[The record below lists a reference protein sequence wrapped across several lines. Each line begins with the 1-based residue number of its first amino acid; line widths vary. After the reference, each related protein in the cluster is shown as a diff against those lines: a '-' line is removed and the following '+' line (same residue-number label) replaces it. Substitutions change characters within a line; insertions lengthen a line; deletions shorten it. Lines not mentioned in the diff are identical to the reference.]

1 MPEFF
6 VDGASLHYEDTGE
19 GEPLLLLHG
28 NGEDLHYFDKQIPVF
43 AQRYRVIAMD
53 TRAHGK
59 STHGEGELR
68 FERLA
73 DDAAALLKHLG
84 IKSAHLLGYSDGG
97 NTAMLFALR
106 HPEMVRSLIL
116 NGANADPSGVKLFW
130 RILTWISYWLLF
142 LFAQFSESAGYRR
155 EITGLMVSQPHL
167 TSVSLSAIRMPA
179 LVVVGQH
186 DMIRASHS
194 RMLARNIRHAK
205 LVVIPGAGHAAARK
219 KPEIFNRIA
228 LDFFQDPMKQA
239 DEEAGLLQEQ

>member
-1 MPEFF
+1 MPDFC
-6 VDGASLHYEDTGE
+6 VGGASLHYEDTGK

-28 NGEDLHYFDKQIPVF
+28 NGEDLHYFDKQIPAF
-43 AQRYRVIAMD
+43 AERYRVIAMD

-73 DDAAALLKHLG
+73 DDAAALLKHLD
-84 IKSAHLLGYSDGG
+84 IERAHLLGYSDGG

-106 HPEMVRSLIL
+106 HPEMVCSLLL

-130 RILTWISYWLLF
+130 RILTWIGYWVLL
-142 LFAQFSESAGYRR
+142 LFAQFSDSAGCKR
-155 EITGLMVSQPHL
+155 EIISLMVSQPRL
-167 TSVSLSAIRMPA
+167 TSVNLSAIGMPT

-194 RMLARNIRHAK
+194 EMLARNIKHAK
-205 LVVIPGAGHAAARK
+205 LVVIPGAGHSVARK
-219 KPEIFNRIA
+219 KPETFNRIA
-228 LDFFQDPMKQA
+228 LDFFQNPISQISL
-239 DEEAGLLQEQ
+239 EAEFMQEQ

>member
-6 VDGASLHYEDTGE
+6 VGGASLHYEDTGE

-28 NGEDLHYFDKQIPVF
+28 NGENLHYFDKQIPVF

-53 TRAHGK
+53 TRAHGT
-59 STHGEGELR
+59 STHGEDELR

-73 DDAAALLKHLG
+73 DDAAALLNHLG

-97 NTAMLFALR
+97 NTAMLFAIR
-106 HPEMVRSLIL
+106 HPEMVRSLLL

-130 RILTWISYWLLF
+130 RILTWIGYWLLF
-142 LFAQFSESAGYRR
+142 LFAQFSESAGYKR
-155 EITGLMVSQPHL
+155 EIIGLMVNQPRL
-167 TSVSLSAIRMPA
+167 TSVNLSAIGMPT
-179 LVVVGQH
+179 LLVVGQH

-205 LVVIPGAGHAAARK
+205 LLVIPGAGHAVARK
-219 KPEIFNRIA
+219 KPDTFNKIA
-228 LDFFQDPMKQA
+228 LDFFQNPMRQTNL
-239 DEEAGLLQEQ
+239 ETELMQE